1 MVSITKNEARVI
13 NLILRDFTRD
23 YNINQIAKELKLSPR
38 GAYKILKKLE
48 KNEIVL
54 PRKIGNNIIYKINF
68 KNSTTASLCQFV
80 LTEKETTPYTKVW
93 INDLQQ
99 LRQFTDIA
107 VLFGSVLTK
116 ERQAND
122 IDILLVFEK
131 NNLAKVQ
138 EQIEKINTIKPK
150 KIHAI
155 MQTKKDLI
163 NNLKNKDTALLEE
176 IKTGMILWGE
186 NMLFEA
192 IKKMTGDKP

>member
-13 NLILRDFTRD
+13 NLILRDFIRD

-48 KNEIVL
+48 NNEMVL
-54 PRKIGNNIIYKINF
+54 PKKIGNNIIYKLNF

-80 LTEKETTPYTKVW
+80 LTEKETTPYLKVL

-99 LRQFTDIA
+99 LRQFTDTV
-107 VLFGSVLTK
+107 VLFGSVLAK
-116 ERQAND
+116 EKHAND
-122 IDILLVFEK
+122 IDVLLVFEK
-131 NNLAKVQ
+131 NNLEKVQ
-138 EQIEKINTIKPK
+138 AEIERINRIKPK

-163 NNLKNKDTALLEE
+163 NNLKNKDFALLEE
-176 IKTGMILWGE
+176 IKTGIVLWGE
-186 NMLFEA
+186 NVLFEA
-192 IKKMTGDKP
+192 IKKANGDKL